1 MNCDSV
7 SGLQFPASFLAG
19 YFSTPYITPGCRRK
33 QAVEWH
39 AQSYLSE
46 CSSSV
51 AKDVVEQQQVFTL
64 WLVSNRITSGSCTE
78 GRMGQLPQ
86 RGEMAPDVPGQRSP
100 PNFDST
106 STANPQ
112 MIDEPRRS
120 GRSTKG
126 QHKNLDMVTEGPV
139 KRAKSKS
146 FSKEKSAKPSAEP
159 TPAPSEERGEEERGE
174 DRGEED
180 EEEEEGE
187 EEGGSEELIR
197 CICGQYEEEEDV
209 ERDMICCDK
218 CSAWQHNDCMGLSFP
233 KGEEPDQYYCEKC
246 KPENHKYLLESI
258 ANGAKPWEEVA
269 ERRRKEAAEKKSTR
283 RKRGRKGGRRGRPSE
298 SKTEASTPAR
308 SVKARTPSSP
318 PSVPPIGADGTP
330 AQEENEH
337 GDDAPSSGTPKR
349 KFDEHQ
355 GSPQSESVS
364 HAYHIT
370 ILPFVVSF
378 TDIHI

>member
-1 MNCDSV
+1 
-7 SGLQFPASFLAG
+7 
-19 YFSTPYITPGCRRK
+19 
-33 QAVEWH
+33 
-39 AQSYLSE
+39 
-46 CSSSV
+46 
-51 AKDVVEQQQVFTL
+51 
-64 WLVSNRITSGSCTE
+64 
-78 GRMGQLPQ
+78 
-86 RGEMAPDVPGQRSP
+86 
-100 PNFDST
+100 
-106 STANPQ
+106 

-126 QHKNLDMVTEGPV
+126 QHKNLDMVTEAPV

-146 FSKEKSAKPSAEP
+146 FSKEKPAKPSAEP
-159 TPAPSEERGEEERGE
+159 TPAPSEEGREEEEG
-174 DRGEED
+174 GG
-180 EEEEEGE
+180 EEEEEEE

-246 KPENHKYLLESI
+246 KPENHKELLDSI

-269 ERRRKEAAEKKSTR
+269 ERRRKEAEEKKSTR

-308 SVKARTPSSP
+308 SVKAQTPSSA
-318 PSVPPIGADGTP
+318 PSVTPTGADGTP
-330 AQEENEH
+330 GQEEHGH

-364 HAYHIT
+364 HAYLFYHPLLFSCTDIYT
-370 ILPFVVSF
+370 SAGAQAKTAKDVSF
-378 TDIHI
+378 AGKSFIQRTQFSSRFSNGNDSC

>member
-1 MNCDSV
+1 
-7 SGLQFPASFLAG
+7 
-19 YFSTPYITPGCRRK
+19 
-33 QAVEWH
+33 
-39 AQSYLSE
+39 
-46 CSSSV
+46 
-51 AKDVVEQQQVFTL
+51 
-64 WLVSNRITSGSCTE
+64 
-78 GRMGQLPQ
+78 
-86 RGEMAPDVPGQRSP
+86 
-100 PNFDST
+100 
-106 STANPQ
+106 

-126 QHKNLDMVTEGPV
+126 QHKNLDMVTEAPV

-159 TPAPSEERGEEERGE
+159 TPGPSEEGREEEVAG
-174 DRGEED
+174 G
-180 EEEEEGE
+180 EEEEEEEEE

-246 KPENHKYLLESI
+246 KPENHKELLGSI

-269 ERRRKEAAEKKSTR
+269 ERRRKEAEEKKSTR

-298 SKTEASTPAR
+298 SKTETSTPAR
-308 SVKARTPSSP
+308 SVKAQTPSSAPSLP
-318 PSVPPIGADGTP
+318 PAGADGTP
-330 AQEENEH
+330 GQEEKEH
-337 GDDAPSSGTPKR
+337 GDDAVSSGTPKR

-364 HAYHIT
+364 HPIPRS
-370 ILPFVVSF
+370 LLSVFLF
-378 TDIHI
+378 TDIVFAGTQAETAKDVSFAD